1 MGALDI
7 FFTHIYQYILEE
19 DAGSV
24 SVRLAKFLGR
34 EGRGSMLAENG
45 FRLGHPW
52 TLLTPA
58 YLSGTY
64 DPMHPT
70 QLDAPP
76 RTLIDVR
83 IRPNFFLVVITYAA
97 AVLLVLDILGIELFW
112 KSQYLLRLA
121 VVSGIGLAALWAIFS
136 LTNQLRKQFESAI
149 LSPPDNP
156 IGSTP

>member
-34 EGRGSMLAENG
+34 DGSMLAENG

-58 YLSGTY
+58 YLSGSY

-76 RTLIDVR
+76 KTLIDVR
-83 IRPNFFLVVITYAA
+83 IRPNFLLVVITYAA
-97 AVLLVLDILGIELFW
+97 AVLLILDILGIELFW

-121 VVSGIGLAALWAIFS
+121 LVCGIGLLSLWAIFS
-136 LTNQLRKQFESAI
+136 LTTQLRKQFESAI